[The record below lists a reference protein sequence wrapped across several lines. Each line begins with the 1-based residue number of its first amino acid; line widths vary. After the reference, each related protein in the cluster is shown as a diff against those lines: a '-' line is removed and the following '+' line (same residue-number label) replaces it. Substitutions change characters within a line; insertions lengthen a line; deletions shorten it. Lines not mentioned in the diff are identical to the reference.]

1 MKLRVRPILTL
12 GLSVFLKWTLPNV
25 FSTLQ
30 SKRGGGINFF
40 LLYYHGHFKVLIYL
54 FPSTCPLF
62 PPPFVAAAQSMSAR
76 GQGQL
81 LHAMLGL
88 KDTADNPSSCKSVG
102 HVAEVKQ
109 PLRSQAN
116 GTSEGALFQPKKH
129 KHAHRTI
136 RPGKP
141 AGLCT
146 RCKMSS
152 CLETLLHGEGG
163 LSTHKVFQLTQLHCM
178 ILNDLMNNG
187 TGREGWCIG

>member
-1 MKLRVRPILTL
+1 
-12 GLSVFLKWTLPNV
+12 
-25 FSTLQ
+25 
-30 SKRGGGINFF
+30 
-40 LLYYHGHFKVLIYL
+40 
-54 FPSTCPLF
+54 
-62 PPPFVAAAQSMSAR
+62 
-76 GQGQL
+76 
-81 LHAMLGL
+81 MLGL

-102 HVAEVKQ
+102 HVGEVKQ

-129 KHAHRTI
+129 KHARRTI

-163 LSTHKVFQLTQLHCM
+163 LSTHKVFQITQLHCM

-187 TGREGWCIG
+187 TGREGWCIGWPFLLYRKMTTATELDQSSPSFNFFPSHSAVWLDVSRTLHKHSSRLSLDT